1 MTLKSTTI
9 FQALD
14 VVVVVVGWNIYF

>member
-14 VVVVVVGWNIYF
+14 VVVVVGWNIYF